1 MDHERRTG
9 PGHGGGDL
17 ANQPQQAVQPVGPP
31 GPAAYGDIRSPGF
44 CAISW
49 LIRPRAAWIRA
60 GLFALPAYGILT
72 VWATLEPQPDQVS
85 DPEGWARFVGSSSY
99 LVSHLVGTIGGTIL
113 AIFGTFALGA
123 YLASS
128 RSPRLALTGMTL
140 AVAGH
145 ALFVVP
151 GAISAFATPAIG
163 RAYLAGNT
171 QVMELEF
178 PALMTAIVAFALV
191 LALVGNVLLGVA
203 VWRSGTLPRW
213 AGALWI
219 AATLIFYVFGAVLG
233 MATTGASLPTQP
245 IGAALMAL
253 SGGWMAW
260 AALRHRELV
269 KANRITTRDGGP

>member
-1 MDHERRTG
+1 MV
-9 PGHGGGDL
+9 
-17 ANQPQQAVQPVGPP
+17 APP
-31 GPAAYGDIRSPGF
+31 ALS
-44 CAISW
+44 
-49 LIRPRAAWIRA
+49 WIRT

-99 LVSHLVGTIGGTIL
+99 LVSHLVGSIGGTIL

-140 AVAGH
+140 AVAAH

-163 RAYLAGNT
+163 RAYLAGNI
-171 QVMELEF
+171 QVMQLEF
-178 PALMTAIVAFALV
+178 PAVMTAIVAFGLL

-219 AATLIFYVFGAVLG
+219 AAAFIFYVLGAVLG

-245 IGAALMAL
+245 VGAALMAL
-253 SGGWMAW
+253 SGGWIAL
-260 AALRHRELV
+260 AALRHREPV
-269 KANRITTRDGGP
+269 EAHRITTVDGGA

>member
-1 MDHERRTG
+1 M
-9 PGHGGGDL
+9 GDT
-17 ANQPQQAVQPVGPP
+17 
-31 GPAAYGDIRSPGF
+31 PAAG
-44 CAISW
+44 
-49 LIRPRAAWIRA
+49 WIRA

-85 DPEGWARFVGSSSY
+85 DPESWARFVGSTSY
-99 LVSHLVGTIGGTIL
+99 LVSHLVGSIGGTVL

-123 YLASS
+123 ELASS

-140 AVAGH
+140 AVAAH

-171 QVMELEF
+171 EVMALEF
-178 PALMTAIVAFALV
+178 PPVMTAILALGLL

-219 AATLIFYVFGAVLG
+219 AGVFIFYVLGAVLG

-260 AALRHRELV
+260 AASS
-269 KANRITTRDGGP
+269 

>member
-1 MDHERRTG
+1 MVDT
-9 PGHGGGDL
+9 
-17 ANQPQQAVQPVGPP
+17 
-31 GPAAYGDIRSPGF
+31 PAA
-44 CAISW
+44 SW
-49 LIRPRAAWIRA
+49 VRV

-85 DPEGWARFVGSSSY
+85 DPEGWAGFVSSTSY
-99 LVSHLVGTIGGTIL
+99 LTSHLIGSIGGTVL

-163 RAYLAGNT
+163 RAYLAGNN
-171 QVMELEF
+171 QVMELQF
-178 PALMTAIVAFALV
+178 PAVMTGIVAFGLL

-219 AATLIFYVFGAVLG
+219 AAAFIFYVLGAVLG

-245 IGAALMAL
+245 VGAALMAL

-260 AALRHRELV
+260 AALRHREPV
-269 KANRITTRDGGP
+269 RADRITTREGGL

>member
-1 MDHERRTG
+1 
-9 PGHGGGDL
+9 
-17 ANQPQQAVQPVGPP
+17 
-31 GPAAYGDIRSPGF
+31 
-44 CAISW
+44 
-49 LIRPRAAWIRA
+49 
-60 GLFALPAYGILT
+60 
-72 VWATLEPQPDQVS
+72 
-85 DPEGWARFVGSSSY
+85 
-99 LVSHLVGTIGGTIL
+99 VSHLVGSITGTLL

-128 RSPRLALTGMTL
+128 RSPRLALAGMTL
-140 AVAGH
+140 AVAAH
-145 ALFVVP
+145 ALFLVP

-178 PALMTAIVAFALV
+178 PAVMTAIIAFGLL

-219 AATLIFYVFGAVLG
+219 AGAFIFYVLGAVLG

-245 IGAALMAL
+245 VGAALMAL
-253 SGGWMAW
+253 SGGWIAW
-260 AALRHRELV
+260 AALRHRQPVE
-269 KANRITTRDGGP
+269 ANRITTVDGGL

>member
-1 MDHERRTG
+1 MV
-9 PGHGGGDL
+9 
-17 ANQPQQAVQPVGPP
+17 APP
-31 GPAAYGDIRSPGF
+31 ALS
-44 CAISW
+44 
-49 LIRPRAAWIRA
+49 WIRT

-99 LVSHLVGTIGGTIL
+99 LVSHLVGSIGGTIL

-140 AVAGH
+140 AVAAH

-163 RAYLAGNT
+163 RAYLTGNT

-178 PALMTAIVAFALV
+178 PSVLTAIVAFGLL

-213 AGALWI
+213 AGGLWI
-219 AATLIFYVFGAVLG
+219 AAAFIFYVLGAVLG

-245 IGAALMAL
+245 VGAALMAL
-253 SGGWMAW
+253 SGGWIAW
-260 AALRHRELV
+260 AALRHREPV
-269 KANRITTRDGGP
+269 EANRITAVDGGA

>member
-1 MDHERRTG
+1 M
-9 PGHGGGDL
+9 
-17 ANQPQQAVQPVGPP
+17 
-31 GPAAYGDIRSPGF
+31 
-44 CAISW
+44 
-49 LIRPRAAWIRA
+49 
-60 GLFALPAYGILT
+60 PAYGLLT

-99 LVSHLVGTIGGTIL
+99 LVSHLVGSIGGTIL

-140 AVAGH
+140 AVAAH

-163 RAYLAGNT
+163 RAYLTGNT
-171 QVMELEF
+171 QVMALEF
-178 PALMTAIVAFALV
+178 PAAMTAIIAFGLL

-219 AATLIFYVFGAVLG
+219 AAAFIFYVLGAVLG

-245 IGAALMAL
+245 VGAALMAL
-253 SGGWMAW
+253 SGGWIAW
-260 AALRHRELV
+260 AALRHRQPVE
-269 KANRITTRDGGP
+269 ANRITTVDGGL

>member
-1 MDHERRTG
+1 MVDS
-9 PGHGGGDL
+9 
-17 ANQPQQAVQPVGPP
+17 
-31 GPAAYGDIRSPGF
+31 PALS
-44 CAISW
+44 
-49 LIRPRAAWIRA
+49 WIRT

-72 VWATLEPQPDQVS
+72 VWATLEPQPDQAS

-99 LVSHLVGTIGGTIL
+99 LASHLVGSITGTIL
-113 AIFGTFALGA
+113 AIFGTFALGV

-140 AVAGH
+140 AVAAH

-178 PALMTAIVAFALV
+178 PAAMTAIVAFGLL

-203 VWRSGTLPRW
+203 VWRSGTLLRW

-219 AATLIFYVFGAVLG
+219 AGAFIFYVLGAVLG

-245 IGAALMAL
+245 VGAALMAL
-253 SGGWMAW
+253 SGGWIAW
-260 AALRHRELV
+260 VALRHRQPVE
-269 KANRITTRDGGP
+269 ANRITTADGGL

>member
-1 MDHERRTG
+1 MVDT
-9 PGHGGGDL
+9 
-17 ANQPQQAVQPVGPP
+17 
-31 GPAAYGDIRSPGF
+31 PA
-44 CAISW
+44 
-49 LIRPRAAWIRA
+49 AAWIRA